1 METQPNPLQH
11 TKRFASLS
19 ESDQEQAERITDI
32 LTGVWKYPR
41 FNKGH
46 EIEERLMLADD
57 VAQLVIWY
65 GVELVDR
72 AVEYRRQHATRERP
86 MMGELDDW
94 IKARRGPTPLNAAQ
108 KKIFDHHDDLKRHP
122 DRYLSVNACILV
134 GSRLGLQRKARR
146 EAGNPMTQ
154 EEEKQLIRELE
165 EWAFQEQSKAETRQ
179 QPA

>member
-1 METQPNPLQH
+1 LC
-11 TKRFASLS
+11 

-72 AVEYRRQHATRERP
+72 AVEYQRQHAGRERP
-86 MMGELDDW
+86 MMGELDGW
-94 IKARRGPTPLNAAQ
+94 IKARRGPAPPNEAQ
-108 KKIFDHHDDLKRHP
+108 REIEEHYREAHRNPSRHLP
-122 DRYLSVNACILV
+122 VNACIAI
-134 GSRLGLQRKARR
+134 GTQLGTERKHRR
-146 EAGNPMTQ
+146 TTPNPMTDAEYEQ
-154 EEEKQLIRELE
+154 RKKELIEKAYQNIQREE
-165 EWAFQEQSKAETRQ
+165 S
-179 QPA
+179 PAA